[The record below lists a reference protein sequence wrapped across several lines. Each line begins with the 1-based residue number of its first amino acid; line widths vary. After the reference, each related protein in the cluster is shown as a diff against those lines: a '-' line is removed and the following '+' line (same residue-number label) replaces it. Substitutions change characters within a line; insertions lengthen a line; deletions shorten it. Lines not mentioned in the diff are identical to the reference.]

1 MSKQETDNLI
11 NLAQRTTKEPT
22 ANIIINDEILKCFSS

>member
-11 NLAQRTTKEPT
+11 NLARRITKEST